1 MGPENWGGIPMDPES
16 DATVSAVSDKDMQ
29 SAGIDGAPHDG
40 ILVIQTIL
48 WLLRKIFMFSLIG
61 RSI

>member
-1 MGPENWGGIPMDPES
+1 MDPES

-29 SAGIDGAPHDG
+29 SPGIDGAPHDG
-40 ILVIQTIL
+40 ILAIQTIL

-61 RSI
+61 RSIQNSEWKRSD

>member
-1 MGPENWGGIPMDPES
+1 MDPES

-48 WLLRKIFMFSLIG
+48 WLLRKISMFSLIG